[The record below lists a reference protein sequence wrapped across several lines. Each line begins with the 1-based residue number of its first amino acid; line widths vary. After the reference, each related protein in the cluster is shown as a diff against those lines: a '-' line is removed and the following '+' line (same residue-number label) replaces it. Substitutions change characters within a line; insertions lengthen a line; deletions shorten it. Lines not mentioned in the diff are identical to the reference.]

1 MPRFSQCNLGRG
13 KAATAELV
21 APADGDISDILLLQE
36 PYLDQAGCIGG
47 LPLTWRK
54 IHRPHS
60 QTAVV
65 VTNAKFSV
73 TQVHISNCVAAAT
86 ITAGRE
92 VLTVISTYFSP
103 ALSLRV
109 GLEEL
114 GTLLDGLDMSRV
126 IIGGD
131 FNAHHPNWGPV
142 RNTHRALDRGVS
154 VLSFATSRA
163 LLIWNDPNSR
173 PTFRRG
179 EWESWIDL
187 TMSSP
192 EIAAPQTWKVAE
204 NPLSDHNLILFQT
217 GEQALPKS
225 IQYSKNPHRLK
236 KAARFFFN
244 NYNNVSEMIERAPD
258 KAAVDSAVE
267 YLTEKLKETC
277 AMKLKVTPKG
287 RAPVHWWSPQ
297 LASFRNRCKALRRRA
312 VRAGS
317 AEEKEKRHIIF
328 KRERAQYRRALLA
341 AKRDCRSGYCKN
353 AGKVGPWTVP
363 YQIGAG
369 KFRIPQVLG
378 AVKDQNGHLTKDMAS
393 TIYAITEAIFPRD
406 DPLTDSAVHCA
417 HRRLANTFVN
427 PCADRDFTAREI
439 SGVVKSLA
447 HRKAPGLDGISM
459 EFIKAIHC
467 HEPKLLCFLFNACK
481 RWAFF
486 PQSWKNAKLVLL
498 KNGKDSESTKA
509 YRPICL
515 LPALG
520 KVLDKLLTQR
530 VYFHL
535 NSEGLLHPSQYGFRP
550 GKSCDIAAHKLMGEI
565 RAKTNKR
572 TKVCIVSLDIAGAFD
587 TVWWPSIMSLL
598 NKAECPKDLFLLF
611 EDYLGDR
618 KVTYLNGDMEISKA
632 VERGCPQ
639 GSCSGPLLWNMIA
652 DEALKLNWP
661 DGCYAQAYADDIVL
675 VVSGDTRGTL
685 ECRGNAALTMLKS
698 WADEFKLRFNPTKTV
713 LLPIAYGNSNCLND
727 PPRLVMDGESLN
739 VAHSIRYLGVEWD
752 SHLSFTPHI
761 NLTKE
766 RIGKLLNEVATAG
779 KSMFHKHPGLLKE
792 IYKGAIERVALY
804 GVGAWGHRTKL
815 KGFCD
820 RLRQVQRI
828 CGLVLTRSY
837 RTVSTEATQILA
849 GIVPLDLMARAEWCK
864 FQVCGL
870 KLPAIDLSG
879 NEVNPENFDFP
890 TDLHMS
896 HPVDRRSLG
905 FGSRLPCGDG
915 LEIFTDGSAINGAV
929 GGAFVVCY
937 YGQAIHSGLGR
948 LEDRNSVFQAELTA
962 IEKACAW
969 VNQNLRN
976 TEVSLFSDIRS
987 GLQTI
992 ANPDNRCSIAIS
1004 ILEHIEKAKTLHVKM
1019 NLNWVK
1025 AHVGITGN
1033 ELADSAAKEATE
1045 LELQD
1050 WAQKLPKSYLRRSLK
1065 TMAQDLWQNRW
1076 NETTNGLVT
1085 KKFFPK
1091 VSTSRLIRG
1100 RVAQLAT
1107 GHGRFPSYLQRFN
1120 FDIEGECWCGL
1131 GMGSSDHYLTNCT
1144 LLDIVKLRRKL
1155 KAVNDPLTILTHKAN
1170 QPVLNQIVLA
1180 ISKLLPNP
1188 LTRE

>member
-1 MPRFSQCNLGRG
+1 
-13 KAATAELV
+13 
-21 APADGDISDILLLQE
+21 
-36 PYLDQAGCIGG
+36 
-47 LPLTWRK
+47 
-54 IHRPHS
+54 
-60 QTAVV
+60 
-65 VTNAKFSV
+65 
-73 TQVHISNCVAAAT
+73 
-86 ITAGRE
+86 
-92 VLTVISTYFSP
+92 
-103 ALSLRV
+103 
-109 GLEEL
+109 
-114 GTLLDGLDMSRV
+114 
-126 IIGGD
+126 
-131 FNAHHPNWGPV
+131 
-142 RNTHRALDRGVS
+142 
-154 VLSFATSRA
+154 
-163 LLIWNDPNSR
+163 
-173 PTFRRG
+173 
-179 EWESWIDL
+179 
-187 TMSSP
+187 
-192 EIAAPQTWKVAE
+192 
-204 NPLSDHNLILFQT
+204 
-217 GEQALPKS
+217 
-225 IQYSKNPHRLK
+225 
-236 KAARFFFN
+236 
-244 NYNNVSEMIERAPD
+244 
-258 KAAVDSAVE
+258 
-267 YLTEKLKETC
+267 
-277 AMKLKVTPKG
+277 
-287 RAPVHWWSPQ
+287 
-297 LASFRNRCKALRRRA
+297 
-312 VRAGS
+312 
-317 AEEKEKRHIIF
+317 
-328 KRERAQYRRALLA
+328 
-341 AKRDCRSGYCKN
+341 
-353 AGKVGPWTVP
+353 
-363 YQIGAG
+363 
-369 KFRIPQVLG
+369 
-378 AVKDQNGHLTKDMAS
+378 MAS
-393 TIYAITEAIFPRD
+393 TIFAITEAIFPRD
-406 DPLTDSAVHCA
+406 DPLSDSAVHCA
-417 HRRLANTFVN
+417 HRRLASTFVN
-427 PCADRDFTAREI
+427 PCADRDFTASEI

-486 PQSWKNAKLVLL
+486 PRSWKNAKLVLL
-498 KNGKDSESTKA
+498 LKNGKNRESTKA

-530 VYFHL
+530 VFYHL
-535 NSEGLLHPSQYGFRP
+535 NSKGLLHPSQYGFRP

-565 RAKTNKR
+565 RAKANKR
-572 TKVCIVSLDIAGAFD
+572 SKVCVVSLDIAGAFD
-587 TVWWPSIMSLL
+587 TVWWPSVLSLL
-598 NKAECPKDLFLLF
+598 NRAECPKDLFLLF
-611 EDYLGDR
+611 KDYLGDR
-618 KVTYLNGDMEISKA
+618 RVTYLNGDMEISKA

-713 LLPIAYGNSNCLND
+713 LLPIAFGNSNCLND

-739 VAHSIRYLGVEWD
+739 VANSIRYLGVEWD

-766 RIGKLLNEVATAG
+766 RVGKLLNEVATAG
-779 KSMFHKHPGLLKE
+779 KSMFHKHPGLLKD

-828 CGLVLTRSY
+828 CGLVLSRSY
-837 RTVSTEATQILA
+837 RTVSTDATQILA
-849 GIVPLDLMARAEWCK
+849 GIMPLDLVARAEWCK
-864 FQVCGL
+864 FQICGL
-870 KLPAIDLSG
+870 KLPAIDLIG
-879 NEVNPENFDFP
+879 NEVDPANFDFP

-937 YGQAIHSGLGR
+937 YGQAIHRGLGR

-962 IEKACAW
+962 IEKACSW
-969 VNQNLRN
+969 VIQNLRN
-976 TEVSLFSDIRS
+976 TEVSLFSDSRS

-1004 ILEHIEKAKTLHVKM
+1004 ILEHVEKARTQHVKIH
-1019 NLNWVK
+1019 LNWVK
-1025 AHVGITGN
+1025 AHVGISGN

-1107 GHGRFPSYLQRFN
+1107 GHGRFPSYLHRFN
-1120 FDIEGECWCGL
+1120 YDIEGECWCGL

-1144 LLDIVKLRRKL
+1144 LLDILKLRRKL

-1170 QPVLNQIVLA
+1170 QPVLNQIVLT

-1188 LTRE
+1188 LTRD

>member
-1 MPRFSQCNLGRG
+1 
-13 KAATAELV
+13 
-21 APADGDISDILLLQE
+21 
-36 PYLDQAGCIGG
+36 
-47 LPLTWRK
+47 
-54 IHRPHS
+54 
-60 QTAVV
+60 
-65 VTNAKFSV
+65 
-73 TQVHISNCVAAAT
+73 
-86 ITAGRE
+86 
-92 VLTVISTYFSP
+92 
-103 ALSLRV
+103 
-109 GLEEL
+109 
-114 GTLLDGLDMSRV
+114 
-126 IIGGD
+126 
-131 FNAHHPNWGPV
+131 
-142 RNTHRALDRGVS
+142 
-154 VLSFATSRA
+154 
-163 LLIWNDPNSR
+163 
-173 PTFRRG
+173 
-179 EWESWIDL
+179 
-187 TMSSP
+187 
-192 EIAAPQTWKVAE
+192 
-204 NPLSDHNLILFQT
+204 
-217 GEQALPKS
+217 
-225 IQYSKNPHRLK
+225 
-236 KAARFFFN
+236 
-244 NYNNVSEMIERAPD
+244 
-258 KAAVDSAVE
+258 
-267 YLTEKLKETC
+267 
-277 AMKLKVTPKG
+277 
-287 RAPVHWWSPQ
+287 
-297 LASFRNRCKALRRRA
+297 
-312 VRAGS
+312 
-317 AEEKEKRHIIF
+317 
-328 KRERAQYRRALLA
+328 
-341 AKRDCRSGYCKN
+341 
-353 AGKVGPWTVP
+353 
-363 YQIGAG
+363 
-369 KFRIPQVLG
+369 
-378 AVKDQNGHLTKDMAS
+378 MAS
-393 TIYAITEAIFPRD
+393 TIYAITDAIFPRD
-406 DPLTDSAVHCA
+406 DPLSDSAVHCA

-439 SGVVKSLA
+439 SGVVKSLV

-459 EFIKAIHC
+459 ELIRAIHC
-467 HEPKLLCFLFNACK
+467 HEPKLLCILFNACK

-498 KNGKDSESTKA
+498 LKNGKDRESTKA

-535 NSEGLLHPSQYGFRP
+535 NSKGLLHPSQYGFRP

-587 TVWWPSIMSLL
+587 TVWWPSILSLL
-598 NKAECPKDLFLLF
+598 NKADCPKDLFLLF
-611 EDYLGDR
+611 KDYLGDR
-618 KVTYLNGDMEISKA
+618 KLTYLNGDEEISKV

-652 DEALKLNWP
+652 DEALKLSWP
-661 DGCYAQAYADDIVL
+661 DGCYAQAYAYDIVL
-675 VVSGDTRGTL
+675 VVSGDTRDTL
-685 ECRGNAALTMLKS
+685 ECRGNTALTMLKT
-698 WADEFKLRFNPTKTV
+698 WADEFKLRFNPSKMV
-713 LLPIAYGNSNCLND
+713 LLPIAYGNSNCLTD
-727 PPRLVMDGESLN
+727 PPRLVMDGASLN
-739 VAHSIRYLGVEWD
+739 VANSIRYLGVEWD

-766 RIGKLLNEVATAG
+766 RVAHSLMRWPQQAKVCST
-779 KSMFHKHPGLLKE
+779 KIRDYLKTF
-792 IYKGAIERVALY
+792 
-804 GVGAWGHRTKL
+804 TKEQL
-815 KGFCD
+815 SESPFTG
-820 RLRQVQRI
+820 
-828 CGLVLTRSY
+828 SY

-849 GIVPLDLMARAEWCK
+849 GIVPLDLVARAEWCK

-870 KLPAIDLSG
+870 KLPAFDLSG
-879 NEVNPENFDFP
+879 NEVNPEYFDFP

-905 FGSRLPCGDG
+905 FCSRLPCGDG

-937 YGQAIHSGLGR
+937 YGQAIHRGLGR
-948 LEDRNSVFQAELTA
+948 LEDRNSVFQAGELTA
-962 IEKACAW
+962 IDKACAW

-976 TEVSLFSDIRS
+976 NEVSLFSDSRS

-992 ANPDNRCSIAIS
+992 ANPDNRCSIAKS
-1004 ILEHIEKAKTLHVKM
+1004 ILEHIENAKTLHVK
-1019 NLNWVK
+1019 LKFNWVK
-1025 AHVGITGN
+1025 AHVGIIGN

-1045 LELQD
+1045 LEHQN

-1065 TMAQDLWQNRW
+1065 IMAQDLWQDRW
-1076 NETTNGLVT
+1076 NETTNGSVT

-1131 GMGSSDHYLTNCT
+1131 GMGSSDHYLSNCT